1 MASRVDH
8 IPVAAGR
15 PFARTPGFSWQRA
28 AFWFGLTLLAIVVFG
43 GAFAFGYNR
52 MNENTILPGVQ
63 VAGIDLA
70 GLDRQAAEEKLR
82 QVLPNL
88 STGSLTVEV
97 AGARETIGYA
107 EFGRDYDF
115 DYMLGQAVGMGRI
128 GGPLD
133 QLAQQVGLLKDGAE
147 IPAAVTWDNTALA
160 TRVAALAESA
170 KVQVVDARV
179 DRVNGVYVAS
189 AASAGTAIDVAGV
202 VAQAMTAV
210 DNLSAEDTQVVVQ
223 GTTVEPAVSTEAAA
237 AAAAQAE
244 AVVSSELALSAAD
257 RTTTIDTATLRGWV
271 HLDSVGVGEWQLNIQ
286 PEPISQ
292 YLATYALETDVP
304 ATNATFEL
312 AGGGIQVVPSA
323 QGSAIDL
330 QPSSASVLASLQA
343 RAAGQPQTSAQLSLV
358 PVEPT
363 LTTQQAQDIAPRVK
377 KLGEWT
383 TLYNPDPALNGNGIN
398 IQIPTNI
405 LDGQVVEPG
414 AQFDFLD
421 AIGPITSPPYET
433 GGALIH
439 GQIKEDSII
448 GGGMCS
454 VSTTLF
460 NAALRFGL
468 PIWARDNHSLYI
480 SRYPVGL
487 DATVWMTDKKN
498 RQTMGFVN
506 DTGYPLVI
514 RGING
519 PGSVSFEIWGV
530 DDGRTV
536 EFSET
541 TVENTVKPDFMYVEY
556 TDDLSPGRRVRVNDA
571 YDAFDAAVTRTVRD
585 SAGNVLIQETYR
597 SHYKQLPAYMRVGRT
612 DGDPRAGRIV
622 RVHVPGGGPQP
633 NPV

>member
-1 MASRVDH
+1 
-8 IPVAAGR
+8 
-15 PFARTPGFSWQRA
+15 
-28 AFWFGLTLLAIVVFG
+28 
-43 GAFAFGYNR
+43 
-52 MNENTILPGVQ
+52 
-63 VAGIDLA
+63 
-70 GLDRQAAEEKLR
+70 
-82 QVLPNL
+82 
-88 STGSLTVEV
+88 
-97 AGARETIGYA
+97 
-107 EFGRDYDF
+107 
-115 DYMLGQAVGMGRI
+115 
-128 GGPLD
+128 
-133 QLAQQVGLLKDGAE
+133 
-147 IPAAVTWDNTALA
+147 
-160 TRVAALAESA
+160 
-170 KVQVVDARV
+170 VVD
-179 DRVNGVYVAS
+179 
-189 AASAGTAIDVAGV
+189 
-202 VAQAMTAV
+202 
-210 DNLSAEDTQVVVQ
+210 
-223 GTTVEPAVSTEAAA
+223 GTTIVPAVSTETAEAAA
-237 AAAAQAE
+237 ARAE
-244 AVVSSELALSAAD
+244 GVVANELTLSATD
-257 RTTTIDTATLRGWV
+257 RTTTVDPATLRGWV
-271 HLDSVGVGEWQLNIQ
+271 HLDEVGVGEWQVNVEA
-286 PEPISQ
+286 EPVSEFV
-292 YLATYALETDVP
+292 AAYALESDIP

-312 AGGGIQVVPSA
+312 AGGNIRVVPST

-330 QPSSASVLASLQA
+330 EPSSASVLTALQA

-383 TLYNPDPALNGNGIN
+383 TLYNPDPALNGNGVN
-398 IQIPTNI
+398 IQIPTNV

-433 GGALIH
+433 GGALVH

-460 NAALRFGL
+460 NAALRYGL

-506 DTGYPLVI
+506 DTGYPIVI

-556 TDDLSPGRRVRVNDA
+556 TNDLAPGRRVRVNDA
-571 YDAFDAAVTRTVRD
+571 YDAFDSAVTRIVRD
-585 SAGNVLIQETYR
+585 ASGNVLIQETYR
-597 SHYKQLPAYMRVGRT
+597 SHYKQLPAYVRQGRT
-612 DGDPRAGRIV
+612 DGDPRAGRVV
-622 RVHVPGGGPQP
+622 RVRVGP
-633 NPV
+633 

>member
-1 MASRVDH
+1 MAGAPRFD
-8 IPVAAGR
+8 
-15 PFARTPGFSWQRA
+15 WQRA
-28 AFWFGLTLLAIVVFG
+28 AFWFGLTMLAIVVFG

-52 MNENTILPGVQ
+52 MNENTILPGVH
-63 VAGIDLA
+63 VAGVDLA
-70 GLDRQAAEEKLR
+70 GLDRQTAERRLR
-82 QVLPNL
+82 EVLPNL
-88 STGSLTVEV
+88 STGALTVEV
-97 AGARETIGYA
+97 AGVRQTIGYA
-107 EFGRDYDF
+107 EFDRDYDF
-115 DYMLGQAVGMGRI
+115 DYMLGQALDLGRT

-133 QLAQQVGLLKDGAE
+133 QLTQQVGLLKDGAE
-147 IPAAVTWDNTALA
+147 IPAVVTWDNSVLA
-160 TRVAALAESA
+160 SRVAALAESA
-170 KVQVVDARV
+170 KVPVVDARV
-179 DRVNGVYVAS
+179 DRVNGVYMAS
-189 AASAGTAIDVAGV
+189 AASEGTAIDVENV
-202 VAQAMTAV
+202 VAQAMAAV
-210 DNLSAEDTQVVVQ
+210 DNLSADDAQVVVQ
-223 GTTVEPAVSTEAAA
+223 GTTITPAVSTEAAA
-237 AAAAQAE
+237 NAAAQAE
-244 AVVSSELALSAAD
+244 AVVSSELTLSAND
-257 RTTTIDTATLRGWV
+257 RAVTIDSATLRGWV
-271 HLDSVGVGEWQLNIQ
+271 HLDTVGVGQWQLTIEA
-286 PEPISQ
+286 EPISQ
-292 YLATYALETDVP
+292 YVATYALETDVP

-312 AGGGIQVVPSA
+312 AGGQIRVVPSS

-330 QPSSASVLASLQA
+330 QPSSDSIFAALRSRAS
-343 RAAGQPQTSAQLSLV
+343 GQPQATAQLSLV

-363 LTTQQAQDIAPRVK
+363 LTTQQAQNIAPRVK
-377 KLGEWT
+377 RLGEWT
-383 TLYNPDPALNGNGIN
+383 TFYNPDPALNGNGVN

-405 LDGQVVEPG
+405 LDGRVVEPG

-433 GGALIH
+433 GGALVH

-519 PGSVSFEIWGV
+519 PGSVTFQIWGV

-541 TVENTVKPDFMYVEY
+541 TVENTVRPDFMYVEY
-556 TDDLSPGRRVRVNDA
+556 TNDLAPGRRDRVNDA
-571 YDAFDAAVTRTVRD
+571 YEAFDAAVTRIVRD
-585 SAGNVLIQETYR
+585 SSGNVIIQETYR
-597 SHYKQLPAYMRVGRT
+597 SHYKQLPAYVRQGRT
-612 DGDPRAGRIV
+612 DGDPRAGRVV
-622 RVHVPGGGPQP
+622 RVRVNRGETH
-633 NPV
+633 